1 MITGPLLVFRQVSL
15 RHCKDTCTTLK
26 QAEHAFIS
34 LSVTLKDTLIAKNS
48 SVLS

>member
-26 QAEHAFIS
+26 LAESIFS